1 MHTEQMQAWLS
12 RRAAQ
17 ARERGTAL
25 RADGRGDEANFE
37 TVRANVYEIF
47 HTVLGVA
54 ARTGQGDA
62 HRERS
67 FFESRLAQIPQPW
80 RASLERAQAHG
91 DEQKAYIER
100 IKLDALEEITRAWTE
115 ADA

>member
-12 RRAAQ
+12 RQTAQ
-17 ARERGTAL
+17 ARERGTTL

-37 TVRANVYEIF
+37 IVRANVYDIF
-47 HTVLGVA
+47 HTVLDVA
-54 ARTGQGDA
+54 VRTGQGDA
-62 HRERS
+62 RRERS

-80 RASLERAQAHG
+80 RASLERALAHG
-91 DEQKAYIER
+91 DAEKAHIER
-100 IKLDALEEITRAWTE
+100 IKLDVLEEIIRAWTE